1 MPAFE
6 YQALDQNGR
15 QQKGV
20 LEGDTSRQIRSQLR
34 TLGLNPLAVQQVD
47 NKSSATGTKGSS
59 LSLRRNRKMSAAD
72 KALVT
77 RQLATLIEAAL
88 PVEEALSAVSKQ
100 SERDWIKSMM
110 LAVRSRVV
118 EGHTLADALGE
129 FSASFDYLY
138 CAMVAAGEKSGQ
150 LGSVLSRLADFT
162 EKQQALRSKIT
173 VATIYPAFLVF
184 TALAVVSF
192 LLAYVVPMVVEQ
204 FTNLNAELPILTTVV
219 IGLSEFVQSWGFLL
233 LIAIIA
239 LYFLFHSLMKV
250 KAYRYMWHRLQLHL
264 PVISKVLIGLSSSR
278 FARTLSIMV
287 ASGVPLLEG
296 MRISSDLVA
305 NDVIRDKISEA
316 AVRVREGASLNRS
329 LAESGYFPPI
339 MLHMIASGEN
349 SGELEQMLERTA
361 DHQDQDFE
369 TLVTVSLG
377 LFEPVMILVMGILVL
392 LIVLAILLPIFQ
404 LNQLVGV

>member
-6 YQALDQNGR
+6 YQALDQAGR

-20 LEGDTSRQIRSQLR
+20 LEGDTSRQIRTQLR
-34 TLGLNPLAVQQVD
+34 SMGLSPLAVEQVA
-47 NKSSATGTKGSS
+47 NKVSASSKSSAF
-59 LSLRRNRKMSAAD
+59 SLRRGRKINAAD

-110 LAVRSRVV
+110 LAIRSRVL

-129 FSASFDYLY
+129 FPASFDYLY

-150 LGSVLSRLADFT
+150 LGSVLVRLADYT
-162 EKQQALRSKIT
+162 EKQQALRSKIS
-173 VATIYPAFLVF
+173 VALIYPIFLILV
-184 TALAVVSF
+184 ALGVVSF

-204 FTNLNAELPILTTVV
+204 FTNLNAELPVLTK
-219 IGLSEFVQSWGFLL
+219 IIIALSEFIQSWGLLL
-233 LIAIIA
+233 LIVFIAI
-239 LYFLFHSLMKV
+239 YGLFKSLIKV
-250 KAYRYMWHRLQLHL
+250 KAYRVMWHKTQLHL
-264 PVISKVLIGLSSSR
+264 PIFAKVIIGLSSSR

-296 MRISSDLVA
+296 MRISADLVA
-305 NDVIRDKISEA
+305 NEVIKEKIAEA
-316 AVRVREGASLNRS
+316 AVRVREGGSLNRS
-329 LAESGYFPPI
+329 LAESGYFPPM

-377 LFEPVMILVMGILVL
+377 LFEPLMILVMGILVL

>member
-6 YQALDQNGR
+6 YQALDQTGR

-34 TLGLNPLAVQQVD
+34 SMGLSPLAVEQVE
-47 NKSSATGTKGSS
+47 NKTNSGSKSSGF
-59 LSLRRNRKMSAAD
+59 SLRRGRKISAAD

-88 PVEEALSAVSKQ
+88 PIEEALSAVSKQ

-110 LAVRSRVV
+110 LAVRSRVL

-129 FSASFDYLY
+129 FPGSFDYLY

-150 LGSVLSRLADFT
+150 LGSVLSRLADYT
-162 EKQQALRSKIT
+162 EKQQALRSKIS
-173 VATIYPAFLVF
+173 VALIYPIFLILV
-184 TALAVVSF
+184 ALGVVSF

-204 FTNLNAELPILTTVV
+204 FTNLNAELPILTRVV
-219 IGLSEFVQSWGFLL
+219 IGLSEFIQSWGLLL
-233 LIAIIA
+233 LIVLIA
-239 LYFLFHSLMKV
+239 VYALFKSLMKV
-250 KAYRYMWHRLQLHL
+250 KVYRFMWHKTQLHL
-264 PVISKVLIGLSSSR
+264 PVFAKVIIGLSSSR

-296 MRISSDLVA
+296 MKISADLVA
-305 NDVIRDKISEA
+305 NEVIKEKIADA

-329 LAESGYFPPI
+329 LAESGYFPPM

-377 LFEPVMILVMGILVL
+377 LFEPLMILIMGILVL

>member
-6 YQALDQNGR
+6 YQALDQTGR

-34 TLGLNPLAVQQVD
+34 AMGLNPLSVEQVA
-47 NKSSATGTKGSS
+47 NKASKSSGKSFS
-59 LSLRRNRKMSAAD
+59 FSRNRSLSAAD

-88 PVEEALSAVSKQ
+88 PVEEALAAVSQQ
-100 SERDWIKSMM
+100 SSRDWIKSMM

-118 EGHTLADALGE
+118 EGHTMADAMAE
-129 FSASFDYLY
+129 FPASFDYLY

-150 LGSVLSRLADFT
+150 LGPVLSRLADYT
-162 EKQQALRSKIT
+162 EKQQALRSKVS
-173 VATIYPAFLVF
+173 VALIYPIFLILVAFG
-184 TALAVVSF
+184 VVSF
-192 LLAYVVPMVVEQ
+192 LLSYVVPMVVEQ
-204 FTNLNAELPILTTVV
+204 FTNLNAELPLLTKIV
-219 IGLSEFVQSWGFLL
+219 IGLSEFLQSWGLALL
-233 LIAIIA
+233 VAMIGV
-239 LYFLFHSLMKV
+239 YFLFHYLMRIKV
-250 KAYRYMWHRLQLHL
+250 YRTTWHRIQLML
-264 PVISKVLIGLSSSR
+264 PVFSKVVIGLSSSR
-278 FARTLSIMV
+278 FARTLAIMV

-296 MRISSDLVA
+296 MRIAADLVS
-305 NDVIRDKISEA
+305 NEVIKSVISDA
-316 AVRVREGASLNRS
+316 TIRVREGASLNRA
-329 LAESGYFPPI
+329 LAESGYFPPM

-369 TLVTVSLG
+369 TMVTVSLG

>member
-6 YQALDQNGR
+6 YQALDQSGR

-34 TLGLNPLAVQQVD
+34 SMGLSPLAVEQVA
-47 NKSSATGTKGSS
+47 NKASKGTSK
-59 LSLRRNRKMSAAD
+59 LSGLTFRRNRSMSAAD
-72 KALVT
+72 KSLVT

-129 FSASFDYLY
+129 FPGSFDYLY

-150 LGSVLSRLADFT
+150 LGSVLSRLADYT
-162 EKQQALRSKIT
+162 EKQQALRSKIM
-173 VATIYPAFLVF
+173 VAMIYPTFLVF
-184 TALAVVSF
+184 VALAVVSF

-204 FTNLNAELPILTTVV
+204 FTTQNVELPILTKIV
-219 IGLSEFVQSWGFLL
+219 IGLSEFIQDWGLLL
-233 LIAIIA
+233 LIAFVA
-239 LYFLFHSLMKV
+239 LYFLFRYLMKI
-250 KAYRYMWHRLQLHL
+250 KAYRVTWHRTQLHL
-264 PVISKVLIGLSSSR
+264 PLLAKVIIGLSSSR

-296 MRISSDLVA
+296 MKISADLVS
-305 NDVIRDKISEA
+305 NEVIKEKIADA

-329 LAESGYFPPI
+329 LAESGYFPPM

-361 DHQDQDFE
+361 DHQYQDFE
-369 TLVTVSLG
+369 TLVTISMG
-377 LFEPVMILVMGILVL
+377 LLEPLMILVMGILVL